1 MTVPGRIAV
10 VVPVLDEEA
19 ELPRALDA
27 LAALPGA
34 WEVVVVDGGSSDAT
48 PSIAR
53 AHPRADRVVAVPV
66 GGRARQ
72 LNAGAQATTGDPL
85 VFLHADSRLPRDAHA
100 TLSATT
106 APGGNFAL
114 RFGGGHGA
122 ATDRFAR
129 ALTRFYALQRRQGF
143 YYGDSTLWCRRTLFD
158 DLGGFRDLP
167 IMDDYDFV
175 RRMERSVRTQC
186 LPGPAT
192 TSDRRWRQQGVA
204 RTVMSW
210 WVIRWLFVAGVAPD
224 RLVRLYR
231 RVR

>member
-53 AHPRADRVVAVPV
+53 AHPRADRVVTVAA

-85 VFLHADSRLPRDAHA
+85 VFLHADSRLPPLAHEA
-100 TLSATT
+100 LCA
-106 APGGNFAL
+106 APSSGGNFVL
-114 RFGGGHGA
+114 RFGGEQP
-122 ATDRFAR
+122 DRFAR
-129 ALTRFYALQRRQGF
+129 TLTRFYAFQRRHGY
-143 YYGDSTLWCRRTLFD
+143 YYGDSTLWCRRSLFD
-158 DLGGFRDLP
+158 ALGGFAALP

-175 RRMERSVRTQC
+175 RRIERVADTAC
-186 LPGPAT
+186 LPGPAS
-192 TSDRRWRQQGVA
+192 TSDRRWRKQGIV
-204 RTVMSW
+204 RTMFSW
-210 WVIRWLFVAGVAPD
+210 WVIRWLFVIGVAPE
-224 RLVRLYR
+224 RLARLYR

>member
-1 MTVPGRIAV
+1 MTVPARIAV

-48 PSIAR
+48 PSIAL
-53 AHPRADRVVAVPV
+53 AHPRADRVVTVAA
-66 GGRARQ
+66 GARASQ
-72 LNAGAQATTGDPL
+72 LNAGAQAATGDPL
-85 VFLHADSRLPRDAHA
+85 VFLHADSRLPLDAHA

-114 RFGGGHGA
+114 RFGGGRGA
-122 ATDRFAR
+122 APDRFAR
-129 ALTRFYALQRRQGF
+129 ALTRFYALQRRHGF

-204 RTVMSW
+204 RTVVSW

-224 RLVRLYR
+224 RLARLYR